1 MPYKL
6 PAATDQST
14 EVIIKKGDYFWDQ
27 PLAEMDSAK
36 KDEKKITVCSCYEAK
51 LTLLF
56 NIACVVKKS

>member
-14 EVIIKKGDYFWDQ
+14 EVINKKGDYFWDQ

-36 KDEKKITVCSCYEAK
+36 KDEKKITVCSYEAK

-56 NIACVVKKS
+56 